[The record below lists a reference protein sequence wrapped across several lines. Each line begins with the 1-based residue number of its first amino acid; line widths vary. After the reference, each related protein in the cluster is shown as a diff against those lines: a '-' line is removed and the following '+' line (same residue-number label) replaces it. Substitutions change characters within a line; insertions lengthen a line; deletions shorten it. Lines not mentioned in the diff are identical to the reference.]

1 MRKRN
6 ELTPKDLKDVCNPN
20 LFKFETTKELVDTN
34 DLIYGQERGIKALE
48 FGTEIDIK
56 GYNLYLEGPS
66 GVGKTMYTKK
76 FLTKKAEK
84 EKVPNDWVYIY
95 NFENP
100 NEPVAVSFPA
110 GQGKVFKSTMES
122 FVKDV
127 RKDLRKTFNNDDFE
141 KEKQIIKQ
149 EYEEKRENLLK
160 KLNQKTMIQGFQV
173 SSTDNGVYM
182 MPVLDGKTLAEDE
195 FEELDE
201 NVKRE
206 FEERSAL
213 VQEQIF
219 QALSEIKLIEKA
231 AEKKI
236 DEWQSNIAL
245 MTINVHINSIKAN
258 YKRNKKIG
266 TYLDNIKKDILR
278 NINAFLA
285 PEQDPKTQTTQN
297 QAGQKPEQKEPW
309 LNYRVN
315 LFIDNSK
322 LEGAPVIMDTNYSYY
337 NIFGGLEYENQYGAL
352 KTDYM
357 MIKPGLL
364 HQANGG
370 YIIFQ
375 AKDILANS
383 VCYEALKKALL
394 IKELSIENMTE
405 QRGGMLLVSLKPEP
419 IPLNAKVL
427 LIGNSNIYHTLLSM
441 DEDFRKLFKIK
452 VEFEEDAPKTVENI
466 ERLSK
471 FVRSFCTQE
480 NLLDLDKEAMAKVV
494 EITSNMAGDKEKL
507 STQFSAIGE
516 IVGEASVW
524 AKKDKKKIISKEYIQ
539 KALDER
545 IDRIKKYDTRYLQMI
560 KEEALLIDTEGFKVG
575 QINGLTVIKIGDY
588 SFGKPARITASTY
601 MGKDG
606 IINIEREV
614 DMSGSSHS
622 KGVLILTGYLGQ
634 QFAQDIPLTLT
645 ANICFEQLYG
655 GVDGDSASSTEA
667 YALLSSL
674 SEIPINQSIAV
685 TGSVN
690 QKGEIQPI
698 GGVNEKIEGFYQIC
712 KLRGF
717 NGEQGVII
725 PKQNVR
731 NLHLNDEI
739 IDSVRKSKFHI
750 YAISSIDEGIEILTG
765 VPAGKKDRNGNFPLG
780 TVNYL
785 VHEKLKKFAKLGAKS
800 KKEL

>member
-1 MRKRN
+1 MRKKN
-6 ELTPKDLKDVCNPN
+6 ELTPKDLKDICNPN
-20 LFKFETTKELVDTN
+20 LFKFETTKELVDTS

-48 FGTEIDIK
+48 FGTDIDIK

-76 FLTKKAEK
+76 FLDKKAQK

-110 GQGKVFKSTMES
+110 GQGKVFRSTMEG

-127 RKDLRKTFNNDDFE
+127 RKDIKKTFNNDDFE

-149 EYEEKRENLLK
+149 EYEEKRENLLN

-173 SSTDNGVYM
+173 KSTENGVYM
-182 MPVLDGKTLAEDE
+182 MPVLDGRTLAEEE

-201 NVKRE
+201 SVKKE
-206 FEERSAL
+206 FEERSSL

-219 QALSEIKLIEKA
+219 QALAEIKSIEKD

-258 YKRNKKIG
+258 YKRNKKIV
-266 TYLDNIKKDILR
+266 TYLDSIKKDILK
-278 NINAFLA
+278 NINYFLA
-285 PEQDPKTQTTQN
+285 TDTDQKAQPN
-297 QAGQKPEQKEPW
+297 QSVQQMQRVEKEPW

-375 AKDILANS
+375 AKDILANG
-383 VCYEALKKALL
+383 VCYEALKKALK

-405 QRGGMLLVSLKPEP
+405 QRSGMLLVSLKPES
-419 IPLNAKVL
+419 IPLNLKVL
-427 LIGNSNIYHTLLSM
+427 LIGNSNIYHSLLSM
-441 DEDFRKLFKIK
+441 DDDFRKLFKIK
-452 VEFEEDAPKTVENI
+452 VEFEEDAPKTTENI
-466 ERLSK
+466 ERLSN

-494 EITSNMAGDKEKL
+494 EITSKMSGDKEKL
-507 STQFSAIGE
+507 STQFSEIGE
-516 IVGEASVW
+516 VVGEASSW
-524 AKKDKKKIISKEYIQ
+524 AKKDKQKLITKEYIQ

-560 KEEALLIDTEGFKVG
+560 KEDTLLIDTEGFEVG

-588 SFGKPARITASTY
+588 SFGKPARITASTF
-601 MGKDG
+601 MGKEG
-606 IINIEREV
+606 IVNIEREV
-614 DMSGSSHS
+614 EMSGSSHS
-622 KGVLILTGYLGQ
+622 KGVYILNGYLGE
-634 QFAQDIPLTLT
+634 QFAQDIPLCLT
-645 ANICFEQLYG
+645 ANLCFEQLYG

-667 YALLSSL
+667 YAILSSL
-674 SEIPINQSIAV
+674 SEMPINQSIAV

-690 QKGEIQPI
+690 QKGYIQPI

-712 KLRGF
+712 KLKGF

-725 PKQNVR
+725 PKQNIR
-731 NLHLNDEI
+731 NLHLSDEI
-739 IDSVRKSKFHI
+739 IDYVKKSKFHI
-750 YAISSIDEGIEILTG
+750 YAISTIDEGIEILTG
-765 VPAGKKDRNGNFPLG
+765 VPAGKKDKNGKFPLG
-780 TVNYL
+780 TINYL
-785 VHEKLKKFAKLGAKS
+785 AQEKLKKFAKADKVS
-800 KKEL
+800 K

>member
-1 MRKRN
+1 MRRRN
-6 ELTPKDLKDVCNPN
+6 ELLPKDLKDVCNPN
-20 LFKFETTKELVDTN
+20 LFKFETTKELVDTS
-34 DLIYGQERGIKALE
+34 DLIYGQERGIKALQ

-56 GYNLYLEGPS
+56 GYNMYLEGPS

-76 FLTKKAEK
+76 FLDKKAEK

-100 NEPVAVSFPA
+100 NEPIAISFPA
-110 GQGKVFKSTMES
+110 GQGKVFATTMEN

-127 RKDLRKTFNNDDFE
+127 RRDIKKTFNNDDFE
-141 KEKQIIKQ
+141 KEKQLIKA
-149 EYEEKRENLLK
+149 EFEEKRETLLS
-160 KLNQKTMIQGFQV
+160 KLNQKTLIQGFQV
-173 SSTDNGVYM
+173 KSTENGVYM
-182 MPVLDGKTLAEDE
+182 MPVLDGRTLAEDE
-195 FEELDE
+195 FDELDE
-201 NVKRE
+201 SIKKE

-219 QALSEIKLIEKA
+219 QALGEIKLIERE
-231 AEKKI
+231 AEKRI

-245 MTINVHINSIKAN
+245 MTINVHVNSIKAN
-258 YKRNKKIG
+258 YKRNKKVG
-266 TYLDNIKKDILR
+266 TYLDNVKKDILK
-278 NINAFLA
+278 NISCFLA
-285 PEQDPKTQTTQN
+285 PDPDPKSTTPVPVQ
-297 QAGQKPEQKEPW
+297 QLQKPELKEPW

-337 NIFGGLEYENQYGAL
+337 NIFGGLEYENQYGSL

-370 YIIFQ
+370 YVIFQ
-375 AKDILANS
+375 AKDILSNPL
-383 VCYEALKKALL
+383 CYEALKKALK
-394 IKELSIENMTE
+394 IKELSIENATE
-405 QRGGMLLVSLKPEP
+405 QRAGMLLLALKPEP
-419 IPLNAKVL
+419 IPLDLKVI

-441 DEDFRKLFKIK
+441 DDDFRKLFKIK
-452 VEFEEDAPKTVENI
+452 VEFEEDAPKTEENI
-466 ERLSK
+466 ERLSN
-471 FVRSFCTQE
+471 FVRSFCAQE
-480 NLLDLDKEAMAKVV
+480 CLLDLDKDAMARIV
-494 EITSNMAGDKEKL
+494 EITSKIAGDKEKL
-507 STQFSAIGE
+507 STQFSEIGE
-516 IVGEASVW
+516 ILGEASVW
-524 AKKDKKKIISKEYIQ
+524 AKKNKQKIITRDYIQ

-545 IDRIKKYDTRYLQMI
+545 IERIKKYDTRYLQMI
-560 KEEALLIDTEGFKVG
+560 KEEALLIDTEGFVTG

-601 MGKDG
+601 MGKEG
-606 IINIEREV
+606 IVNIEREIE
-614 DMSGSSHS
+614 MSGSSHS
-622 KGVLILTGYLGQ
+622 KGVLILTGYLGE
-634 QFAQDIPLTLT
+634 QFAQDIPLSLT
-645 ANICFEQLYG
+645 ANLCFEQLYG

-674 SEIPINQSIAV
+674 SGIPINQSIAV

-690 QKGEIQPI
+690 QKGFIQPI

-731 NLHLNDEI
+731 NLHLSDEI
-739 IDSVRKSKFHI
+739 IDAVKKGKFHV
-750 YAISSIDEGIEILTG
+750 YSVSTIDEGIEILTG
-765 VPAGKKDRNGNFPLG
+765 VPAGQKDKNGKFPLG
-780 TVNYL
+780 TINYL
-785 VHEKLKKFAKLGAKS
+785 AQEKLKKFAKQSETK
-800 KKEL
+800 

>member
-6 ELTPKDLKDVCNPN
+6 ELTPKDLKDICNPN
-20 LFKFETTKELVDTN
+20 LFKFETTKELVDSK

-48 FGTEIDIK
+48 FGTDIDIK

-76 FLTKKAEK
+76 FLDKKAEK
-84 EKVPNDWVYIY
+84 GKVPNDWVYIY

-100 NEPVAVSFPA
+100 NEPIAVSFPA
-110 GQGKVFKSTMES
+110 GQGKVFQNTMEN

-127 RKDLRKTFNNDDFE
+127 RKDIKKTFNNDDFE

-149 EYEEKRENLLK
+149 EFEEKRENLLE

-173 SSTDNGVYM
+173 KSTENGVYM

-201 NVKRE
+201 SVKRE
-206 FEERSAL
+206 FEERSSL

-219 QALSEIKLIEKA
+219 QALAEIKVIEREA
-231 AEKKI
+231 DKKI

-258 YKRNKKIG
+258 YKRNKKVC
-266 TYLDNIKKDILR
+266 TYLDNVKKDILK

-285 PEQDPKTQTTQN
+285 PDADPKVPPQPAQM
-297 QAGQKPEQKEPW
+297 QRPEIKEPW

-322 LEGAPVIMDTNYSYY
+322 LEGSPVIMDTNYSYY

-383 VCYEALKKALL
+383 VCYEALKKALK
-394 IKELSIENMTE
+394 IKELTIENATE
-405 QRGGMLLVSLKPEP
+405 QRAGMLLVALKPEP
-419 IPLNAKVL
+419 IPLDIKVL

-441 DEDFRKLFKIK
+441 DDDFRKLFKVK
-452 VEFEEDAPKTVENI
+452 VEFEEDAPKNTENI

-471 FVRSFCTQE
+471 FVRSFCAQE
-480 NLLDLDKEAMAKVV
+480 NLLDLDKEAMAKVI
-494 EITSNMAGDKEKL
+494 ECASDMAGDKEKL

-516 IVGEASVW
+516 IVGEASCW
-524 AKKDKKKIISKEYIQ
+524 AKKSKQKIITKDYIQ

-545 IDRIKKYDTRYLQMI
+545 VDRIKKYDTRYLQMI
-560 KEEALLIDTEGFKVG
+560 KEEALLIDTDGSAIG

-601 MGKDG
+601 MGKNG
-606 IINIEREV
+606 IVDIEREV

-622 KGVLILTGYLGQ
+622 KGVLILTGYLGE
-634 QFAQDIPLTLT
+634 QFAQEIPLSLT
-645 ANICFEQLYG
+645 ANLCFEQLYG
-655 GVDGDSASSTEA
+655 GVDGDSASSTEL
-667 YALLSSL
+667 YAILSSL
-674 SEIPINQSIAV
+674 SGIPISQSIAV

-690 QKGEIQPI
+690 QKGFIQPI

-731 NLHLNDEI
+731 NLHLEDEV
-739 IDSVRKSKFHI
+739 IDAVRKGKFHI
-750 YAISSIDEGIEILTG
+750 YAISTIEEGIEILTG
-765 VPAGKKDRNGNFPLG
+765 VPAGKKDKNGKFPLG
-780 TVNYL
+780 TINYL
-785 VHEKLKKFAKLGAKS
+785 AQEKLKKFS
-800 KKEL
+800 KISDK

>member
-1 MRKRN
+1 MRKVN
-6 ELTPKDLKDVCNPN
+6 ELMPKDLKDVCNPS
-20 LFKFETTKELVDTN
+20 LFKFETTKELVDTS
-34 DLIYGQERGIKALE
+34 DLVYGQERGIKALE
-48 FGTEIDIK
+48 FGTDIDIK

-76 FLTKKAEK
+76 FLDKKAEK
-84 EKVPNDWVYIY
+84 GKVPNDWVYIY

-110 GQGKVFKSTMES
+110 GQGKIFASTMEN
-122 FVKDV
+122 FIKDV
-127 RKDLRKTFNNDDFE
+127 RRDIKKTFNNDDFE

-149 EYEEKRENLLK
+149 EFEEKRENLLN

-173 SSTDNGVYM
+173 KSTSNGVYM
-182 MPVLDGKTLAEDE
+182 MPVLDGRTLAEDE
-195 FEELDE
+195 FEELDDSI
-201 NVKRE
+201 KKE

-219 QALSEIKLIEKA
+219 QALGEIKAIERE
-231 AEKKI
+231 AEKKV

-245 MTINVHINSIKAN
+245 MTINIHVNSIKAN

-266 TYLDNIKKDILR
+266 TYLDNIKKDILK

-285 PEQDPKTQTTQN
+285 PDSDSKSNNMPN
-297 QAGQKPEQKEPW
+297 QPMQRPEQKEPW

-337 NIFGGLEYENQYGAL
+337 NIFGGLEYENQYGSL

-375 AKDILANS
+375 AKDILANG
-383 VCYEALKKALL
+383 VCYEALKKALK
-394 IKELSIENMTE
+394 IRELSIENATE
-405 QRGGMLLVSLKPEP
+405 QRAGVLLAAIKPEP
-419 IPLNAKVL
+419 IPLNIKVL
-427 LIGNSNIYHTLLSM
+427 LVGNSNIYHTLLSM
-441 DEDFRKLFKIK
+441 DDDFRKLFKIK

-466 ERLSK
+466 ERLSN

-480 NLLDLDKEAMAKVV
+480 KLLDLDKEAMAKVV
-494 EITSNMAGDKEKL
+494 EITSNLAGDKERL
-507 STQFSAIGE
+507 STQFSEIGE
-516 IVGEASVW
+516 VIGEASAW
-524 AKKDKKKIISKEYIQ
+524 AKKDRQKIITKAYIQ

-545 IDRIKKYDTRYLQMI
+545 IERIKKYDTRYLQMI
-560 KEEALLIDTEGFKVG
+560 KEESLLIDTEGYEVG

-601 MGKDG
+601 MGKEG
-606 IINIEREV
+606 IINIEREIE
-614 DMSGSSHS
+614 MSGSSHS
-622 KGVLILTGYLGQ
+622 KGVLILTGYLGEK
-634 QFAQDIPLTLT
+634 FAQDIPLSLT
-645 ANICFEQLYG
+645 ANLCFEQLYG

-674 SEIPINQSIAV
+674 SGVPINQSIAV

-690 QKGEIQPI
+690 QKGYIQPI
-698 GGVNEKIEGFYQIC
+698 GGVNEKIEGFFQIC

-725 PKQNVR
+725 PKQNIR
-731 NLHLNDEI
+731 NLHLSDEI
-739 IDSVRKSKFHI
+739 IEAVKDKKFHI
-750 YAISSIDEGIEILTG
+750 YAITTIDEGIEILTG
-765 VPAGKKDRNGNFPLG
+765 VPAGKRNKEGKFPAG
-780 TVNYL
+780 SINYL
-785 VHEKLKKFAKLGAKS
+785 AQEKLKKFAKINEK
-800 KKEL
+800 

>member
-6 ELTPKDLKDVCNPN
+6 ELTAKDLKDVCNPN
-20 LFKFETTKELVDTN
+20 LFKFETTKELVDTS
-34 DLIYGQERGIKALE
+34 DLVYGQERGIKALE
-48 FGTEIDIK
+48 FGTDIDIK

-76 FLTKKAEK
+76 FLEKKAEK

-110 GQGKVFKSTMES
+110 GQGKVFQDTMEG

-127 RKDLRKTFNNDDFE
+127 RRDIKKTFNNDDFE
-141 KEKQIIKQ
+141 KEKQLIKQ
-149 EYEEKRENLLK
+149 EFEEKRETLLA

-173 SSTDNGVYM
+173 RSTDNGVYM

-195 FEELDE
+195 FDELDE
-201 NVKRE
+201 SVKRE

-219 QALSEIKLIEKA
+219 QALAEIKAIERQ

-266 TYLDNIKKDILR
+266 TYLDNVKKDILK
-278 NINAFLA
+278 NISAFLA
-285 PEQDPKTQTTQN
+285 PEPDSKSSN
-297 QAGQKPEQKEPW
+297 QPPQMQQMNRTEKEPW

-322 LEGAPVIMDTNYSYY
+322 LEGAPVIVDTNYSYY
-337 NIFGGLEYENQYGAL
+337 NIFGGLEYENQYGSL

-370 YIIFQ
+370 YIMFQ
-375 AKDILANS
+375 AKDILTNGA
-383 VCYEALKKALL
+383 CYEALKKALK
-394 IKELSIENMTE
+394 IKELSIENSME
-405 QRGGMLLVSLKPEP
+405 QRNGGMLLVSLKPEP
-419 IPLNAKVL
+419 IPLDAKVL
-427 LIGNSNIYHTLLSM
+427 LIGSSNIYHTLLSM
-441 DEDFRKLFKIK
+441 DDDFRKLFKIK
-452 VEFEEDAPKTVENI
+452 VEFEEDAPKTTENI

-471 FVRSFCTQE
+471 FVRSFCAQE
-480 NLLDLDKEAMAKVV
+480 SLLDLDKEAMARLV
-494 EITSNMAGDKEKL
+494 EVTSKLAGDKEKL
-507 STQFSAIGE
+507 STQFSEIGE

-524 AKKDKKKIISKEYIQ
+524 AKKDKQKLITKEYIQ

-545 IDRIKKYDTRYLQMI
+545 IERIKKYDTRYLQMI
-560 KEEALLIDTEGFKVG
+560 KEDALLIDTEGFVVG
-575 QINGLTVIKIGDY
+575 QVNGLTVIKIGDY

-601 MGKDG
+601 MGKEG
-606 IINIEREV
+606 IINIEREIE
-614 DMSGSSHS
+614 MSGPSHS
-622 KGVLILTGYLGQ
+622 KGVLILTGYLGE
-634 QFAQDIPLTLT
+634 QFAQDMPLSLT
-645 ANICFEQLYG
+645 ANLCFEQLYG

-667 YALLSSL
+667 YAMLSSL
-674 SEIPINQSIAV
+674 SGIPINQSIAV
-685 TGSVN
+685 TGSIN
-690 QKGEIQPI
+690 QKGYIQPI
-698 GGVNEKIEGFYQIC
+698 GGVNEKIEGFYQTC

-731 NLHLNDEI
+731 NLHLSDEI
-739 IDSVRKSKFHI
+739 IESVKKGKFHI
-750 YAISSIDEGIEILTG
+750 YAISTIDEGIEILTG
-765 VPAGKKDRNGNFPLG
+765 VPAGKKDKNGKFPLG
-780 TVNYL
+780 TINYL
-785 VHEKLKKFAKLGAKS
+785 AFEKLKKFSGVANK
-800 KKEL
+800 

>member
-1 MRKRN
+1 MRRRN
-6 ELTPKDLKDVCNPN
+6 ELLPKDLKDVCNPN
-20 LFKFETTKELVDTN
+20 LFKFETTKELVDTS
-34 DLIYGQERGIKALE
+34 DLIYGQERGIKALQ

-56 GYNLYLEGPS
+56 GYNMYLEGPS

-76 FLTKKAEK
+76 FLDKKAEK

-100 NEPVAVSFPA
+100 NEPIAISFPA
-110 GQGKVFKSTMES
+110 GQGKVFATTMEN

-127 RKDLRKTFNNDDFE
+127 RRDIKKTFNNDDFE
-141 KEKQIIKQ
+141 KEKQLIKA
-149 EYEEKRENLLK
+149 EFEEKRETLLS
-160 KLNQKTMIQGFQV
+160 KLNQKTLIQGFQV
-173 SSTDNGVYM
+173 KSTENGVYM

-195 FEELDE
+195 FDELDE
-201 NVKRE
+201 SIKKE

-219 QALSEIKLIEKA
+219 QALGEIKLIERE
-231 AEKKI
+231 AEKRI

-245 MTINVHINSIKAN
+245 MTINVHVNSIKAN
-258 YKRNKKIG
+258 YKRNKKVG
-266 TYLDNIKKDILR
+266 TYLDNVKKDILK
-278 NINAFLA
+278 NISCFLA
-285 PEQDPKTQTTQN
+285 PDPDPKSTTPVPVQ
-297 QAGQKPEQKEPW
+297 QLQKPELKEPW

-322 LEGAPVIMDTNYSYY
+322 LEGTPVIMDTNYSYY
-337 NIFGGLEYENQYGAL
+337 NIFGGLEYENQYGSL

-370 YIIFQ
+370 YVIFQ
-375 AKDILANS
+375 AKDILSNPL
-383 VCYEALKKALL
+383 CYEALKKALK
-394 IKELSIENMTE
+394 IKELSIENATE
-405 QRGGMLLVSLKPEP
+405 QRAGMLLLALKPEP
-419 IPLNAKVL
+419 IPLDLKVI

-441 DEDFRKLFKIK
+441 DDDFRKLFKIK
-452 VEFEEDAPKTVENI
+452 VEFEEDAPKTEENI
-466 ERLSK
+466 ERLSN
-471 FVRSFCTQE
+471 FVRSFCAQE
-480 NLLDLDKEAMAKVV
+480 CLLDLDKDAMARIV
-494 EITSNMAGDKEKL
+494 EITSKIAGDKEKL
-507 STQFSAIGE
+507 STQFSEIGE
-516 IVGEASVW
+516 ILGEASVW
-524 AKKDKKKIISKEYIQ
+524 AKKDKQKIITRDYIQ

-545 IDRIKKYDTRYLQMI
+545 IERIKKYDTRYLQMI
-560 KEEALLIDTEGFKVG
+560 KEEALLIDTEGFVTG

-601 MGKDG
+601 MGKEG
-606 IINIEREV
+606 IVNIEREIE
-614 DMSGSSHS
+614 MSGSSHS
-622 KGVLILTGYLGQ
+622 KGVLILTGYLGE
-634 QFAQDIPLTLT
+634 QFAQDIPLSLT
-645 ANICFEQLYG
+645 ANLCFEQLYG

-674 SEIPINQSIAV
+674 SGIPINQSIAV

-690 QKGEIQPI
+690 QKGFIQPI

-731 NLHLNDEI
+731 NLHLSDEI
-739 IDSVRKSKFHI
+739 IDAVKKGKFHV
-750 YAISSIDEGIEILTG
+750 YSVSTIDEGIEILTG
-765 VPAGKKDRNGNFPLG
+765 VPAGQKDKNGKFPLG
-780 TVNYL
+780 TINYL
-785 VHEKLKKFAKLGAKS
+785 AQEKLKKFAKQSETK
-800 KKEL
+800 

>member
-1 MRKRN
+1 MRKVN
-6 ELTPKDLKDVCNPN
+6 ELMPKDLKDVCNPS
-20 LFKFETTKELVDTN
+20 LFKFETTKELVDTS
-34 DLIYGQERGIKALE
+34 DLVYGQERGIKALE
-48 FGTEIDIK
+48 FGTDIDIK

-76 FLTKKAEK
+76 FLDKKAEK
-84 EKVPNDWVYIY
+84 GKVPNDWVYIY

-110 GQGKVFKSTMES
+110 GQGKIFASTMEN
-122 FVKDV
+122 FIKDV
-127 RKDLRKTFNNDDFE
+127 RRDIKKTFNNDDFE

-149 EYEEKRENLLK
+149 EFEEKRENLLN

-173 SSTDNGVYM
+173 KSTSNGVYM
-182 MPVLDGKTLAEDE
+182 MPVLDGRTLAEDE
-195 FEELDE
+195 FEELDDSI
-201 NVKRE
+201 KKE

-219 QALSEIKLIEKA
+219 QALGEIKAIERE
-231 AEKKI
+231 AEKKV

-245 MTINVHINSIKAN
+245 MTINVHVNSIKAN

-266 TYLDNIKKDILR
+266 TYLENIKKDILK

-285 PEQDPKTQTTQN
+285 PDSDSKSNNMPN
-297 QAGQKPEQKEPW
+297 QPMQRPEQKEPW

-337 NIFGGLEYENQYGAL
+337 NIFGGLEYENQYGSL

-375 AKDILANS
+375 AKDILANG
-383 VCYEALKKALL
+383 VCYEALKKALK
-394 IKELSIENMTE
+394 IRELSIENATE
-405 QRGGMLLVSLKPEP
+405 QRAGVLLAAIKPEP
-419 IPLNAKVL
+419 IPLNIKVL
-427 LIGNSNIYHTLLSM
+427 LVGNSNIYHTLLSM
-441 DEDFRKLFKIK
+441 DDDFRKLFKIK

-466 ERLSK
+466 ERLSN

-480 NLLDLDKEAMAKVV
+480 KLLDLDKEAMAKVV
-494 EITSNMAGDKEKL
+494 EITSNLAGDKERL
-507 STQFSAIGE
+507 STQFSEIGE
-516 IVGEASVW
+516 VIGEASAW
-524 AKKDKKKIISKEYIQ
+524 AKKDRQKIITKAYIQ

-545 IDRIKKYDTRYLQMI
+545 IERIKKYDTRYLQMI
-560 KEEALLIDTEGFKVG
+560 KEESLLIDTEGYEVG

-601 MGKDG
+601 MGKEG
-606 IINIEREV
+606 IINIEREIE
-614 DMSGSSHS
+614 MSGSSHS
-622 KGVLILTGYLGQ
+622 KGVLILTGYLGEK
-634 QFAQDIPLTLT
+634 FAQDIPLSLT
-645 ANICFEQLYG
+645 ANLCFEQLYG

-674 SEIPINQSIAV
+674 SGVPINQSIAV

-690 QKGEIQPI
+690 QKGYIQPI
-698 GGVNEKIEGFYQIC
+698 GGVNEKIEGFFQIC

-725 PKQNVR
+725 PKQNIR
-731 NLHLNDEI
+731 NLHLSDEI
-739 IDSVRKSKFHI
+739 IEAVKDKKFHI
-750 YAISSIDEGIEILTG
+750 YAITTIDEGIEILTG
-765 VPAGKKDRNGNFPLG
+765 VPAGKRNKEGKFPAG
-780 TVNYL
+780 SINYL
-785 VHEKLKKFAKLGAKS
+785 AQEKLKKFAKINEK
-800 KKEL
+800 

>member
-6 ELTPKDLKDVCNPN
+6 ELTAKDLKDVCNPN
-20 LFKFETTKELVDTN
+20 LFKFETTKELIDTS
-34 DLIYGQERGIKALE
+34 DLVYGQERGIKALE
-48 FGTEIDIK
+48 FGTDIDIK

-76 FLTKKAEK
+76 FLEKKAEK

-95 NFENP
+95 NFDNP

-110 GQGKVFKSTMES
+110 GQGKVFQNTMED

-127 RKDLRKTFNNDDFE
+127 RRDIKKTFNNDDFE
-141 KEKQIIKQ
+141 KEKQLIKQ
-149 EYEEKRENLLK
+149 EFEEKRELLLA

-173 SSTDNGVYM
+173 KSTDNGVYM

-195 FEELDE
+195 FDELDE
-201 NVKRE
+201 SIKRE

-219 QALSEIKLIEKA
+219 QALAEIKAIERQ

-236 DEWQSNIAL
+236 DDWQSNIAL

-266 TYLDNIKKDILR
+266 TYLDNVKKDILK
-278 NINAFLA
+278 NINCFLA
-285 PEQDPKTQTTQN
+285 PETDSKNSN
-297 QAGQKPEQKEPW
+297 QPPHVQQMSRAEKEPW

-337 NIFGGLEYENQYGAL
+337 NIFGGLEYENQFGAL

-370 YIIFQ
+370 YIVFQ
-375 AKDILANS
+375 AKDILTNGA
-383 VCYEALKKALL
+383 CYEALKKALK
-394 IKELSIENMTE
+394 IKELTIENSME
-405 QRGGMLLVSLKPEP
+405 QRNGMLLVSLKPES
-419 IPLNAKVL
+419 IPLDAKVL
-427 LIGNSNIYHTLLSM
+427 LIGNSNIYHTLLAM
-441 DEDFRKLFKIK
+441 DDDFRKLFKIK
-452 VEFEEDAPKTVENI
+452 VEFEEDAPKTTENI

-471 FVRSFCTQE
+471 FVRSFCSQE
-480 NLLDLDKEAMAKVV
+480 NLLDLDKEAMARLV
-494 EITSNMAGDKEKL
+494 EVTSKLAGDKEKL
-507 STQFSAIGE
+507 STQFSEIGE

-524 AKKDKKKIISKEYIQ
+524 AKKDKQKIITKDYIQ

-545 IDRIKKYDTRYLQMI
+545 IERSKKYDTRYLQMI
-560 KEEALLIDTEGFKVG
+560 KEEALLIDTEGFAVG
-575 QINGLTVIKIGDY
+575 QVNGLTVIKIGDF

-601 MGKDG
+601 MGKEG
-606 IINIEREV
+606 IINIEREIE
-614 DMSGSSHS
+614 MSGPSHS
-622 KGVLILTGYLGQ
+622 KGVLILNGYLGE
-634 QFAQDIPLTLT
+634 QFAQDMPLSLT
-645 ANICFEQLYG
+645 ANLCFEQLYG

-667 YALLSSL
+667 YAMLSSL
-674 SEIPINQSIAV
+674 SGIPINQSIAV
-685 TGSVN
+685 TGSIN
-690 QKGEIQPI
+690 QKGYIQPI
-698 GGVNEKIEGFYQIC
+698 GGVNEKIEGFYQTC

-725 PKQNVR
+725 PVQNVR
-731 NLHLNDEI
+731 NLHLSDEI
-739 IDSVRKSKFHI
+739 IDSVRKGKFHV
-750 YAISSIDEGIEILTG
+750 YAVSTIDEGIEILTG
-765 VPAGKKDRNGNFPLG
+765 VPAGKKDKNGKFPLG
-780 TVNYL
+780 TINYL
-785 VHEKLKKFAKLGAKS
+785 AHEKLKKFSGIANK
-800 KKEL
+800 

>member
-1 MRKRN
+1 MRRRN
-6 ELTPKDLKDVCNPN
+6 ELLPKDLKDVCNPN
-20 LFKFETTKELVDTN
+20 LFKFETTKELVDTS
-34 DLIYGQERGIKALE
+34 DLIYGQERGIKALQ

-56 GYNLYLEGPS
+56 GYNMYLEGPS

-76 FLTKKAEK
+76 FLDKKAEK

-100 NEPVAVSFPA
+100 NEPVAISFPA
-110 GQGKVFKSTMES
+110 GQGKVFATTMEN

-127 RKDLRKTFNNDDFE
+127 RRDIKKTFNNDDFE
-141 KEKQIIKQ
+141 KEKQLIKA
-149 EYEEKRENLLK
+149 EFEEKRETLLS
-160 KLNQKTMIQGFQV
+160 KLNQKTLIQGFQV
-173 SSTDNGVYM
+173 KSTENGVYM
-182 MPVLDGKTLAEDE
+182 MPVLDGRTLAEDE
-195 FEELDE
+195 FDELDE
-201 NVKRE
+201 SIKKE

-219 QALSEIKLIEKA
+219 QALGEIKLIEKE
-231 AEKKI
+231 AEKRI

-245 MTINVHINSIKAN
+245 MTINVHVNSIKAN
-258 YKRNKKIG
+258 YKRNKKVG
-266 TYLDNIKKDILR
+266 TYLDNVKKDILK
-278 NINAFLA
+278 NISCFLA
-285 PEQDPKTQTTQN
+285 PDPDPKSTTPVPVQ
-297 QAGQKPEQKEPW
+297 QLQKPELKEPW

-337 NIFGGLEYENQYGAL
+337 NIFGGLEYENQYGSL

-370 YIIFQ
+370 YVIFQ
-375 AKDILANS
+375 AKDILSNPL
-383 VCYEALKKALL
+383 CYEALKKALK
-394 IKELSIENMTE
+394 IKELSIENATE
-405 QRGGMLLVSLKPEP
+405 QRAGMLLLALKPEP
-419 IPLNAKVL
+419 IPLDLKVI

-441 DEDFRKLFKIK
+441 DDDFRKLFKIK
-452 VEFEEDAPKTVENI
+452 VEFEEDAPKTEENI
-466 ERLSK
+466 ERLSN
-471 FVRSFCTQE
+471 FVRSFCAQE
-480 NLLDLDKEAMAKVV
+480 CLLDLDKDAMARIV
-494 EITSNMAGDKEKL
+494 EITSKIAGDKEKL
-507 STQFSAIGE
+507 STQFSEIGE
-516 IVGEASVW
+516 ILGEASVW
-524 AKKDKKKIISKEYIQ
+524 AKKDKQKIITRDYIQ

-545 IDRIKKYDTRYLQMI
+545 IERIKKYDTRYLQMI
-560 KEEALLIDTEGFKVG
+560 KEEALLIDTEGFVTG

-601 MGKDG
+601 MGKEG
-606 IINIEREV
+606 IVNIEREIE
-614 DMSGSSHS
+614 MSGSSHS
-622 KGVLILTGYLGQ
+622 KGVLILTGYLGE
-634 QFAQDIPLTLT
+634 QFAQDIPLSLT
-645 ANICFEQLYG
+645 ANLCFEQLYG

-674 SEIPINQSIAV
+674 SGIPINQSIAV

-690 QKGEIQPI
+690 QKGFIQPI

-731 NLHLNDEI
+731 NLHLSDEI
-739 IDSVRKSKFHI
+739 IDAVKKGKFHV
-750 YAISSIDEGIEILTG
+750 YSVSTIDEGIEILTG
-765 VPAGKKDRNGNFPLG
+765 VPAGQKDKNGKFPLG
-780 TVNYL
+780 TINYL
-785 VHEKLKKFAKLGAKS
+785 AQEKLKKFAKQSETK
-800 KKEL
+800 

>member
-1 MRKRN
+1 MRKVN
-6 ELTPKDLKDVCNPN
+6 ELMPKDLKDVCNPS
-20 LFKFETTKELVDTN
+20 LFKFETTKELVDTS
-34 DLIYGQERGIKALE
+34 DLVYGQERGIKALE
-48 FGTEIDIK
+48 FGTDIDIK

-76 FLTKKAEK
+76 FLDKKAEK
-84 EKVPNDWVYIY
+84 GKVPNDWVYIY

-110 GQGKVFKSTMES
+110 GQGKIFASTMEN
-122 FVKDV
+122 FIKDV
-127 RKDLRKTFNNDDFE
+127 RRDIKKTFNNDDFE

-149 EYEEKRENLLK
+149 EFEEKRENLLN

-173 SSTDNGVYM
+173 KSTSNGVYM
-182 MPVLDGKTLAEDE
+182 MPVVDGKIIEEEE
-195 FEELDE
+195 FESLDDELKQEYED
-201 NVKRE
+201 K
-206 FEERSAL
+206 STI
-213 VQEQIF
+213 VQEQIMNVIG
-219 QALSEIKLIEKA
+219 QIKEIERASDKRIS
-231 AEKKI
+231 
-236 DEWQSNIAL
+236 EWQSNIAL
-245 MTINVHINSIKAN
+245 LTVNVHINYLKSK

-266 TYLDNIKKDILR
+266 TYLDNIKKDILK

-285 PEQDPKTQTTQN
+285 PDSDSKSNNMPN
-297 QAGQKPEQKEPW
+297 QPMQRPEQKEPW

-337 NIFGGLEYENQYGAL
+337 NIFGGLEYENQYGSL

-375 AKDILANS
+375 AKDILANG
-383 VCYEALKKALL
+383 VCYEALKKALK
-394 IKELSIENMTE
+394 IRELSIENATE
-405 QRGGMLLVSLKPEP
+405 QRAGVLLAAIKPEP
-419 IPLNAKVL
+419 IPLNIKVL
-427 LIGNSNIYHTLLSM
+427 LVGNSNIYHTLLSM
-441 DEDFRKLFKIK
+441 DDDFRKLFKIK

-466 ERLSK
+466 ERLSN

-480 NLLDLDKEAMAKVV
+480 KLLDLDKEAMAKVV
-494 EITSNMAGDKEKL
+494 EITSNLAGDKERL
-507 STQFSAIGE
+507 STQFSEIGE
-516 IVGEASVW
+516 VIGEASAW
-524 AKKDKKKIISKEYIQ
+524 AKKDRQKIITKAYIQ

-545 IDRIKKYDTRYLQMI
+545 IERIKKYDTRYLQMI
-560 KEEALLIDTEGFKVG
+560 KEESLLIDTEGYEVG

-601 MGKDG
+601 MGKEG
-606 IINIEREV
+606 IINIEREIE
-614 DMSGSSHS
+614 MSGSSHS
-622 KGVLILTGYLGQ
+622 KGVLILTGYLGEK
-634 QFAQDIPLTLT
+634 FAQDIPLSLT
-645 ANICFEQLYG
+645 ANLCFEQLYG

-674 SEIPINQSIAV
+674 SGVPINQSIAV

-690 QKGEIQPI
+690 QKGYIQPI
-698 GGVNEKIEGFYQIC
+698 GGVNEKIEGFFQIC

-725 PKQNVR
+725 PKQNIR
-731 NLHLNDEI
+731 NLHLSDEI
-739 IDSVRKSKFHI
+739 IEAVKDKKFHI
-750 YAISSIDEGIEILTG
+750 YAITTIDEGIEILTG
-765 VPAGKKDRNGNFPLG
+765 VPAGKRNKEGKFPAG
-780 TVNYL
+780 SINYL
-785 VHEKLKKFAKLGAKS
+785 AQEKLKKFAKINEK
-800 KKEL
+800 

>member
-1 MRKRN
+1 MRKVN
-6 ELTPKDLKDVCNPN
+6 ELMPKDLKDVCNPS
-20 LFKFETTKELVDTN
+20 LFKFETTKELVDTS
-34 DLIYGQERGIKALE
+34 DLVYGQERGIKALE
-48 FGTEIDIK
+48 FGTDIDIK

-76 FLTKKAEK
+76 FLDKKAEK
-84 EKVPNDWVYIY
+84 GKVPNDWVYIY

-110 GQGKVFKSTMES
+110 GQGKIFASTMENLI
-122 FVKDV
+122 KDV
-127 RKDLRKTFNNDDFE
+127 RRDIKKTFNNDDFE

-149 EYEEKRENLLK
+149 EFEEKRENLLN

-173 SSTDNGVYM
+173 KSTSNGVYM
-182 MPVLDGKTLAEDE
+182 MPVLDGRTLAEDE
-195 FEELDE
+195 FEELDDSI
-201 NVKRE
+201 KKE

-219 QALSEIKLIEKA
+219 QALGEIKAIERE
-231 AEKKI
+231 AEKKV

-245 MTINVHINSIKAN
+245 MTINVHVNSIKAN

-266 TYLDNIKKDILR
+266 TYLDNIKKDILK

-285 PEQDPKTQTTQN
+285 PDSDSKSNNMPN
-297 QAGQKPEQKEPW
+297 QPMQRPEQKEPW

-337 NIFGGLEYENQYGAL
+337 NIFGGLEYENQYGSL

-375 AKDILANS
+375 AKDILANG
-383 VCYEALKKALL
+383 VCYEALKKALK
-394 IKELSIENMTE
+394 IRELSIENATE
-405 QRGGMLLVSLKPEP
+405 QRAGVLLAAIKPEP
-419 IPLNAKVL
+419 IPLNIKVL
-427 LIGNSNIYHTLLSM
+427 LVGNSNIYHTLLSM
-441 DEDFRKLFKIK
+441 DDDFRKLFKIK

-466 ERLSK
+466 ERLSN

-480 NLLDLDKEAMAKVV
+480 KLLDLDKEAMAKVV
-494 EITSNMAGDKEKL
+494 EITSNLAGDKERL
-507 STQFSAIGE
+507 STQFSEIGE
-516 IVGEASVW
+516 VIGEASAW
-524 AKKDKKKIISKEYIQ
+524 AKKDRQKIITKAYIQ

-545 IDRIKKYDTRYLQMI
+545 IERIKKYDTRYLQMI
-560 KEEALLIDTEGFKVG
+560 KEESLLIDTEGYEVG

-601 MGKDG
+601 MGKEG
-606 IINIEREV
+606 IINIEREIE
-614 DMSGSSHS
+614 MSGSSHS
-622 KGVLILTGYLGQ
+622 KGVLILTGYLGEK
-634 QFAQDIPLTLT
+634 FAQDIPLSLT
-645 ANICFEQLYG
+645 ANLCFEQLYG

-674 SEIPINQSIAV
+674 SGVPINQSIAV

-690 QKGEIQPI
+690 QKGYIQPI
-698 GGVNEKIEGFYQIC
+698 GGVNEKIEGFFQIC

-725 PKQNVR
+725 PKQNIR
-731 NLHLNDEI
+731 NLHLSDEI
-739 IDSVRKSKFHI
+739 IEAVKDKKFHI
-750 YAISSIDEGIEILTG
+750 YAITTIDEGIEILTG
-765 VPAGKKDRNGNFPLG
+765 VPAGKRNKEGKFPAG
-780 TVNYL
+780 SINYL
-785 VHEKLKKFAKLGAKS
+785 AQEKLKKFAKINEK
-800 KKEL
+800 